1 MRRPEMRATLRNGR
15 TDWYSIVMRA
25 PAAEPRT
32 ADVFIYDEIGYMG
45 VTASDFAREL
55 AALDVDTIHLKINS
69 PGGEVFDGVAIHNAL
84 KNHPAKVAVTVDA
97 LAASAASFIAMA
109 GDTVHMARGSQM
121 MIHNAHGLCIGDE
134 NDMEALVARLRS
146 IGDTIASFYSERAGG
161 DVAQWR
167 AVMAAETWYTG
178 EEAVAAGLADTFD
191 DPPKAAAKTPAPM
204 WDLSI
209 FTHAGRAEAPAPA
222 PITPAPAV
230 DSRPE
235 DPFSAFVAQ
244 LSGGGHQ

>member
-15 TDWYSIVMRA
+15 PDWYSITCLDHRA
-25 PAAEPRT
+25 GGRS

-45 VTASDFAREL
+45 VTASDFAREI

-69 PGGEVFDGVAIHNAL
+69 PGGECFDGIAIHNAI
-84 KNHPAKVAVTVDA
+84 KNHPATVNVTVDA

-121 MIHNAHGLCIGDE
+121 MIHNAHGLIIGDE
-134 NDMEALVARLRS
+134 DDAEALTARLRT
-146 IGDTIASFYSERAGG
+146 IGDTVASFYSERAGG
-161 DVAQWR
+161 DIAQWR
-167 AVMAAETWYTG
+167 AVMKAETWYTG

-204 WDLSI
+204 WDLSF
-209 FTHAGRAEAPAPA
+209 FTYAGRAAAPDPA

-235 DPFSAFVAQ
+235 DPFGAFVAQ